1 MTVAEYIY
9 NLLSTGYP
17 NRVYFDYFDQSVNL
31 QSDAGVILVR
41 NMSITGD
48 DTKDGQIPDVHTYRI
63 EIIGKPE
70 KKLALLGL
78 SLDVREILVAIS
90 TSDIYKVTFDNQFE
104 LEQNPAENLLEVTR
118 LIQEYSVYLTNKNTI

>member
-17 NRVYFDYFDQSVNL
+17 NRVYFDYFEQNVNL
-31 QSDAGVILVR
+31 QSDSGLILVR

-48 DTKDGQIPDVHTYRI
+48 DSKDGQLPDVHTYRI

-70 KKLALLGL
+70 KKLTLIEL
-78 SLDVREILVAIS
+78 SLDIREIMVAIS
-90 TSDIYKVTFDNQFE
+90 TSDVYRVVFDNQFE
-104 LEQNPAENLLEVTR
+104 IEQNPGENLLEVTR
-118 LIQEYSVYLTNKNTI
+118 LIQEYSIYLTNKNTI